1 VTARVVSWVLR
12 VSVVLLLALA
22 LMAHVAGG
30 AVPGDGDG
38 DGYTPPADCNDANAE
53 VHPGAVEV
61 PFNRIDENCD
71 GWLADADSDG
81 FNAPA
86 DCDDSEPNVHPGA
99 QEFPRNV
106 IDENCDGR
114 LADSD
119 GDGFDSPAD
128 CDDSEPNVHPGAQE
142 FPRNVIDENCD
153 GRLADADGDGFDSPR
168 DCDDSEPNVHPGA
181 REFPR
186 NVIDENCDGRLA
198 DADGD
203 GFDAPR
209 DCDDSEPGVRPG
221 GREVPNNRIDEDCD
235 GRPPWPRAKVG
246 VTLKSKTLKNGV
258 TRLLAL
264 RLTGLRARDTLQVL
278 CRSRGCGGRI
288 DYRGRMH
295 RNHGRLNLSRV
306 VRNRRLQPGVRLRVR
321 VGRRNRAASVVTFIT
336 RRRPG
341 KRPLRE
347 LRCQWPQERALRPC

>member
-1 VTARVVSWVLR
+1 MTARAASWVLR
-12 VSVVLLLALA
+12 ISVVLLLALA

-53 VHPGAVEV
+53 VHPGAIEV

-86 DCDDSEPNVHPGA
+86 DCN
-99 QEFPRNV
+99 
-106 IDENCDGR
+106 
-114 LADSD
+114 
-119 GDGFDSPAD
+119 
-128 CDDSEPNVHPGAQE
+128 DSEPNVHPGAQE

-153 GRLADADGDGFDSPR
+153 GRLADADGDSFDAPR

-209 DCDDSEPGVRPG
+209 DCDDSEPGVHPG
-221 GREVPNNRIDEDCD
+221 GREAPNNRIDEDCD
-235 GRPPWPRAKVG
+235 GRPPWPRVKVG
-246 VTLKSKTLKNGV
+246 VTLKSKTLKSGV

-278 CRSRGCGGRI
+278 CRSRGCRGRI

-295 RNHGRLNLSRV
+295 RNHARLNLSSV
-306 VRNRRLQPGVRLRVR
+306 VRNRRLQPGARLRVR
-321 VGRRNRAASVVTFIT
+321 VGRRNRAATVVTFIT

-347 LRCQWPQERALRPC
+347 LRCQWPQERTLRPC